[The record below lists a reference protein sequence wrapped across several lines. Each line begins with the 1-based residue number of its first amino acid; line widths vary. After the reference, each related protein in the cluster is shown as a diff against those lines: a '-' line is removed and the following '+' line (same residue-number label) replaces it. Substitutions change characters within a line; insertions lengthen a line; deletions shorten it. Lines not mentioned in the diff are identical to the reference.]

1 MKRIFLCCGAL
12 VVACSLPALA
22 WQAPRANSPEGGSP
36 PPPTAEARAPEPPP
50 PAKAATIDDLLN
62 KLDSLK
68 VQKAALEKAEKET
81 VALLKEKLKQ
91 QAHRLKKLGV
101 NVEEAPPAPAVAP
114 LPPPAPTVAPP
125 SLPGSLSDGPR

>member
-12 VVACSLPALA
+12 VAACSLPALA
-22 WQAPRANSPEGGSP
+22 WQAPRASSPEGGF

-62 KLDSLK
+62 KLHSLK
-68 VQKAALEKAEKET
+68 VQKAALEKAEKDT

-91 QAHRLKKLGV
+91 QHDRLKKLGV
-101 NVEEAPPAPAVAP
+101 NVEEAPPAPTVAP
-114 LPPPAPTVAPP
+114 LPPPASTVAPP
-125 SLPGSLSDGPR
+125 PPSLSDGPR